1 MERVEHK
8 VLAVWPEFNNGPV
21 GRMDYFK
28 SYLGVIGICLAG
40 FLVGAIAMDG
50 AGDLGAAVGGI
61 LILGLSI
68 WVLAHSI
75 ALVYKRFWDV
85 GFEDEGT
92 RAGMTIGYYVVGFAP
107 FLGLIAGLALLFWPR
122 KTEEV
127 EVEA

>member
-28 SYLGVIGICLAG
+28 SYLGVIGICL
-40 FLVGAIAMDG
+40 VGLLPAAVLAESG
-50 AGDLGAAVGGI
+50 GDLGAGLAAILFLALGI
-61 LILGLSI
+61 WSF
-68 WVLAHSI
+68 AQSI

-85 GFEDEGT
+85 GFEDAGT
-92 RAGMTIGYYVVGFAP
+92 RAGMTIGYFLVGLVPA
-107 FLGLIAGLALLFWPR
+107 LGLIAGLALMFWPR